1 MLVRRTAVTSG
12 GHGEYVVIAWAIER
26 ARASSHRRASSESKR
41 RSTAP
46 TRHTTTA
53 MIATAWTARPPS
65 VIQWPGSSF
74 DAVLVIAV
82 RVPGY
87 KAKRPPRPAL
97 TAEPGAVQ
105 AVCGGGPTGYSQSR

>member
-12 GHGEYVVIAWAIER
+12 GHGEYVVIVEAAR
-26 ARASSHRRASSESKR
+26 ARASSHKRASSESRR

-74 DAVLVIAV
+74 EVALVMAV

-87 KAKRPPRPAL
+87 KAKRLPRPAL

-105 AVCGGGPTGYSQSR
+105 AICGGGPTGYSQSR